1 MGRPLDADGHE
12 IVVEYPKMLADG
24 YLAQNAEDE
33 AAHTAAPV
41 VEPDLESAHVAA
53 QPEPDPEP
61 VADPLDS
68 VEVKMDHPDFAKPQT
83 NDLYDL
89 DNDDSKRKSKAAKKK

>member
-1 MGRPLDADGHE
+1 M
-12 IVVEYPKMLADG
+12 IEYPKDIQVNGMTVTVTDA
-24 YLAQNAEDE
+24 ADE
-33 AAHTAAPV
+33 AMWRGEYKPPQGDAART
-41 VEPDLESAHVAA
+41 E
-53 QPEPDPEP
+53 PEPEPEP